1 MASSMSVSVEDLR
14 SASNILGHYETED
27 GTPLID
33 VPYESLDEEHQAL
46 YRVMLWIDAEAARRQ
61 AEAVTRR
68 LKAALR
74 EHGLPVTDQ
83 NVERLRVKLAKGN
96 T

>member
-14 SASNILGHYETED
+14 SALSVLGYYETED
-27 GTPLID
+27 GRPIMHL
-33 VPYESLDEEHQAL
+33 PYESLDEERQSIR
-46 YRVMLWIDAEAARRQ
+46 RVMAWIEAEAARRE

-83 NVERLRVKLAKGN
+83 NVERLRAKLAKGKA
-96 T
+96 